1 MKRFL
6 VFIVLIFTL
15 LSSGMFHTVFHVCT
29 SETIEKQS
37 SMQCC
42 QPGKEIPQCC
52 KSENKVDI
60 EPSFCCENI
69 PFYYFT
75 PKFNDGSKKKISIP
89 VQPFKILL
97 NCASKFTLE
106 IQRFNTIEQVQIKE
120 YPPPSSFPI
129 LEKNCVW
136 II

>member
-15 LSSGMFHTVFHVCT
+15 LSSGLFHTVFHVCT

-37 SMQCC
+37 PMQCC
-42 QPGKEIPQCC
+42 HPGKEMPKCC
-52 KSENKVDI
+52 KSENKIDV
-60 EPSFCCENI
+60 EPAFCCENI

-75 PKFNDGSKKKISIP
+75 PKFNDGSKKKLSIP
-89 VQPFKILL
+89 VQPVQ
-97 NCASKFTLE
+97 TLMNNLSSF
-106 IQRFNTIEQVQIKE
+106 ISVIHNSNANVHVRTIE
-120 YPPPSSFPI
+120 YPPPSSSPI